1 MPAGSRRDPPDRH
14 RILTNMGLPPREPVA
29 EPTSPSYYPTFPRSR
44 RDSNTSG
51 ARQSER
57 SFNGR
62 RAAAIGGDDSDAYI
76 DARSKRSSR
85 HYDSDP
91 RQGSQ
96 RSVDGRRRF
105 ESLPAPRSRTNSTR
119 RPALPDFE
127 NQDDRYELDD
137 LDEEEDDVEGDRHSN
152 LRRSMNPSRR
162 PEAEARSN
170 RGGAPRSERGG
181 SAVNGRR
188 RQESDPYRLPEP
200 YEEFSN
206 TQYTSRGPTR
216 AVSKGDLEAD
226 YRRKSTTTRPSK
238 LESGPRRRSTTTR
251 PSSRLSKPSSYNT
264 REARRDDLDRGAQLD
279 LDRSVARSQS
289 LNGRS
294 GGGMLGRVLSRTS
307 DSSRGHGANGSSG
320 ARMDRTDS
328 RLNRYSNRQP
338 GDRRDESEMELAR
351 IEEEEMLLA
360 MQKRRSAANLA
371 AKGFDQSDPRWYRDD
386 RELRQASQRSRGSSQ
401 PINLERSA
409 SAVRRSMDRERART
423 LATLESTDP
432 KFPTVSR
439 TDAVVRSR
447 TQSQVKSKPESQTQP
462 ERRERALSGSRSGP
476 PPQQASREAALAA
489 ITGVSTGDVTSSAV
503 KKQDRS
509 KQAQRAVEQ
518 DKVGDSESD
527 ISSIDDALL
536 EDAPEPTDVHDDDAI
551 PMIVARTSKT
561 SLNGK
566 SKAASTAPPANGAS
580 KKIPKTTS
588 DDEEDSDEDGSDE
601 STEQTSDRLDSAT
614 KRPAP
619 AISGAAVSKT
629 PTASGSKSKL
639 VATSSN
645 GRSAPK
651 GYMNFTRKSPAVAL
665 AKTPAPAPAK
675 SKAKPLSESEG
686 SESSEEDDNEEEEEE
701 KVTPKRLR
709 ATPATAI
716 AALAGGAT
724 ATAGAGALAAKC
736 SSEAER
742 EQRRAAKLQGE
753 QEAKAAEA
761 QARAEKAE
769 RSAERRRA
777 KEEASA
783 AAAAAALAAKEA
795 KRSEK
800 IDKQEARQAE
810 LERKR
815 EEESQARD
823 RAIREKEEAEEQ
835 RLLAIRNKERERGKR
850 AEARRASCR
859 RPHGATGPKMR
870 DSGVKPLTPQQRH
883 YLLKALVMLQMQS
896 EWAEVEKLGALTEYG
911 YPFSSQRSKLTRVK
925 TFERGE
931 DGGEYAGA
939 ARDPYANDEAMREG
953 EDLQEPLLLRHLF
966 HVHLHTFP
974 GLDQA
979 SEKYWQ
985 KRIQPF
991 FDEMAARN
999 FSSSVERGEISK
1011 RRLYALAAT
1020 RYLGSF
1026 VARGFGVRG
1035 EGETHGPGLG
1045 ETGTEKWGV
1054 GKNWGKG
1061 TVKRGLDKPERIDAD
1076 LMKQIDNLYE
1086 GEGGRVW
1093 QAAGKEWAKV
1103 RRDWCAFKESI
1114 IESETG
1120 LEEAISYLDVS
1131 MIRNLPP
1138 HYRNSVEFAR
1148 IHASYIFHTL
1158 FVTAPNADDLF
1169 KMVRGIHVLAPYW
1182 GAKQLLKY
1190 ANAETVISGILS
1202 LLLARPGGAKSLI
1215 QRVFSYVIGK
1225 EASCIQKEFV
1235 VPIRKEIDDHE
1246 LTKKAEDY
1254 VRRGDRVESRKMQRE
1269 AKKRGEDIL
1278 TTILLSADG
1287 KLSKEAEDHVL
1298 ELQRCFALSPY
1309 RGDLNLAYPETTPA
1323 GADRPPMPSWGA
1335 QGAEHTRARKFA
1347 LLKLLLRESLKRRD
1361 REQAV
1366 EMASGSLIP
1375 AIIKDSLETVFYP
1388 AIREI
1393 ARSSNLSERLGDLQ
1407 NFIDDMLETKKKG
1420 DDSIEAWIALA
1431 ARHEQSLYALFH
1443 ECAPISKRPWDWC
1456 QLGLDYMALSTTDPA
1471 NPADRRAPNL
1481 ELNFEE
1487 LLQDVRLTDSDVK
1500 KIIAE
1505 ADQLARYTKWMKVR
1519 YELEARK
1526 NYLLAKPEA
1535 AHPGGVSE
1543 KDLRDEAMRRDIKD
1557 IDAMMRDLMEDNGE
1571 TIDDG
1576 ACADGVRGTEKY
1588 DFPWAFYDEVDPLNQ
1603 HLAGEEEAGELKVP
1617 KFATGY
1623 PPPSLKHIRRL
1634 QPLFCEL
1641 LANKL
1646 PEWQSEDVLGQLQT
1660 DFGRGSQRD
1669 GKRLSLKPRKTRT
1682 TFSES
1687 ASMGGG
1693 STGAYPAENKSILST
1708 ATSKFGRLRVPS
1720 LFGRK

>member
-1 MPAGSRRDPPDRH
+1 MPAGSRRPAPDRH

-44 RDSNTSG
+44 RESNASG

-62 RAAAIGGDDSDAYI
+62 RAAAVPTGDDSDAYN
-76 DARSKRSSR
+76 DPRSRRSTR
-85 HYDSDP
+85 QYDSDP
-91 RQGSQ
+91 REDPR

-105 ESLPAPRSRTNSTR
+105 ESLPASCTRTNSTR
-119 RPALPDFE
+119 RPALPDFDDR
-127 NQDDRYELDD
+127 DDRYELDD
-137 LDEEEDDVEGDRHSN
+137 LDEEEDDFEED
-152 LRRSMNPSRR
+152 RRSNRRRSINPPRR
-162 PEAEARSN
+162 PEP
-170 RGGAPRSERGG
+170 APRSERGG

-188 RQESDPYRLPEP
+188 RQESDPYREPEP

-206 TQYTSRGPTR
+206 TRYTSRGPTR
-216 AVSKGDLEAD
+216 SVSHGDLEGD
-226 YRRKSTTTRPSK
+226 YRRKSISTRQRKS
-238 LESGPRRRSTTTR
+238 
-251 PSSRLSKPSSYNT
+251 SKPSSYNT

-279 LDRSVARSQS
+279 IDRSVSRSQS
-289 LNGRS
+289 SGGRS

-307 DSSRGHGANGSSG
+307 ASSRGNANGSNG
-320 ARMDRTDS
+320 ARMERSSS

-386 RELRQASQRSRGSSQ
+386 RDLRQPASRSR
-401 PINLERSA
+401 A
-409 SAVRRSMDRERART
+409 SA
-423 LATLESTDP
+423 
-432 KFPTVSR
+432 
-439 TDAVVRSR
+439 
-447 TQSQVKSKPESQTQP
+447 QP
-462 ERRERALSGSRSGP
+462 
-476 PPQQASREAALAA
+476 REAALAA
-489 ITGVSTGDVTSSAV
+489 ITGVSSGAVASSAI

-509 KQAQRAVEQ
+509 KQAQRAVEEE
-518 DKVGDSESD
+518 DDEDSESD
-527 ISSIDDALL
+527 ISSDDDALL
-536 EDAPEPTDVHDDDAI
+536 EDAAEPADVHDDDAI
-551 PMIVARTSKT
+551 PTIVGGTA
-561 SLNGK
+561 
-566 SKAASTAPPANGAS
+566 KAAQNGETNAAAAPSAKNAAS
-580 KKIPKTTS
+580 KKIPETTS

-601 STEQTSDRLDSAT
+601 STEQTSDGLDSAS
-614 KRPAP
+614 KPAP
-619 AISGAAVSKT
+619 AISGAAVSKA
-629 PTASGSKSKL
+629 PAASEPKSEL
-639 VATSSN
+639 VATSSSSN
-645 GRSAPK
+645 GRAAPK
-651 GYMNFTRKSPAVAL
+651 GYMNFSR
-665 AKTPAPAPAK
+665 KTPAAAPAK
-675 SKAKPLSESEG
+675 APASAKAKPQSESEG
-686 SESSEEDDNEEEEEE
+686 SESSDEDDDEQEEEQ
-701 KVTPKRLR
+701 VDATPKRLR
-709 ATPATAI
+709 ATPAAAI

-724 ATAGAGALAAKC
+724 ASAGALAPKR
-736 SSEAER
+736 SSKAER
-742 EQRRAAKLQGE
+742 EQRRAAKLQAE
-753 QEAKAAEA
+753 QEQKAAEA

-769 RSAERRRA
+769 RSAEKRRA

-800 IDKQEARQAE
+800 IKKQEAKQAE
-810 LERKR
+810 LERQR

-835 RLLAIRNKERERGKR
+835 RLLAIRNKEREREER
-850 AEARRASCR
+850 AEARRASRR

-883 YLLKALVMLQMQS
+883 YLLKALVMLQTQS

-931 DGGEYAGA
+931 DSGEYAGA

-953 EDLQEPLLLRHLF
+953 EDLQEPLVLRHLF
-966 HVHLHTFP
+966 HVHLHSFP
-974 GLDQA
+974 GLDKA
-979 SEKYWQ
+979 PEKYWQ

-1026 VARGFGVRG
+1026 VARGFGVRS
-1035 EGETHGPGLG
+1035 EGETRGPGLG
-1045 ETGTEKWGV
+1045 EPGTEKWGV

-1076 LMKQIDNLYE
+1076 LMNQIDNLYD

-1093 QAAGKEWAKV
+1093 RAAGKEWARV

-1131 MIRNLPP
+1131 NIKNLPP

-1148 IHASYIFHTL
+1148 IHAAYIFHAL

-1169 KMVRGIHVLAPYW
+1169 KMVKGIHALFPYW

-1190 ANAETVISGILS
+1190 ANAETMISGILS

-1215 QRVFSYVIGK
+1215 QRIFSYVIGK
-1225 EASCIQKEFV
+1225 EASYIQKEFV
-1235 VPIRKEIDDHE
+1235 VPIRKEIDDPE
-1246 LTKKAEDY
+1246 LTKKVEDY
-1254 VRRGDRVESRKMQRE
+1254 VRRGDRVESRKVQRE
-1269 AKKRGEDIL
+1269 AKKRGEDVL

-1287 KLSKEAEDHVL
+1287 KLSKEAENHVL

-1309 RGDLNLAYPETTPA
+1309 RGNLNLAYPETTPA
-1323 GADRPPMPSWGA
+1323 GADQPPMPSWGA

-1347 LLKLLLRESLKRRD
+1347 LLKLLLRESLQRRD

-1420 DDSIEAWIALA
+1420 DKSIEAWIALA
-1431 ARHEQSLYALFH
+1431 ARHEQSLYVLFH
-1443 ECAPISKRPWDWC
+1443 ECAPISKPLWDWC

-1481 ELNFEE
+1481 EINFEE
-1487 LLQDVRLTDSDVK
+1487 LLQDARLTDLDVK

-1505 ADQLARYTKWMKVR
+1505 ADKLARYTKWMKVR

-1543 KDLRDEAMRRDIKD
+1543 QDLTDDAMRRDIKD

-1576 ACADGVRGTEKY
+1576 ACTNGVRGTEKY

-1603 HLAGEEEAGELKVP
+1603 HLAAEEEAGDLKVP
-1617 KFATGY
+1617 KFAIGY

-1641 LANKL
+1641 LASKL
-1646 PEWQSEDVLGQLQT
+1646 PEWQSEDVLGQLQN
-1660 DFGRGSQRD
+1660 DFGRGREKG

-1693 STGAYPAENKSILST
+1693 SSAYPAENKSVLST
-1708 ATSKFGRLRVPS
+1708 ATSRFSRLKVPS

>member
-1 MPAGSRRDPPDRH
+1 MPAGSRRNPPDRH

-91 RQGSQ
+91 RQDSHC
-96 RSVDGRRRF
+96 SVDGCRRF

-127 NQDDRYELDD
+127 NRDDRYELDD
-137 LDEEEDDVEGDRHSN
+137 LDEEEDDLEGDRRSN

-162 PEAEARSN
+162 PEAEARSD

-216 AVSKGDLEAD
+216 AVSNGDLEAD
-226 YRRKSTTTRPSK
+226 YRRKSTSTRPSK

-251 PSSRLSKPSSYNT
+251 PSSRPSKPSSYNT

-289 LNGRS
+289 SNGRS

-307 DSSRGHGANGSSG
+307 SSSRGHGANGSSG
-320 ARMDRTDS
+320 ARMERTDS
-328 RLNRYSNRQP
+328 RLNRYSSRQP

-386 RELRQASQRSRGSSQ
+386 RDLRQASQRSRGSSQ

-447 TQSQVKSKPESQTQP
+447 TQFQAKSKSESQTQP

-489 ITGVSTGDVTSSAV
+489 ITGVFTGDVASSTV

-518 DKVGDSESD
+518 DEEEDSESD
-527 ISSIDDALL
+527 ISSIGDALL
-536 EDAPEPTDVHDDDAI
+536 EDAHEPTDVHDDDAI
-551 PMIVARTSKT
+551 PMIVAGTSKI

-566 SKAASTAPPANGAS
+566 SKAASTVPPANGAS
-580 KKIPKTTS
+580 KKIPETTS
-588 DDEEDSDEDGSDE
+588 DDEEDSDEDGSNE
-601 STEQTSDRLDSAT
+601 GTEQTSEDLDSAT

-619 AISGAAVSKT
+619 AISGAALSKT
-629 PTASGSKSKL
+629 PAASESKSKL

-651 GYMNFTRKSPAVAL
+651 GYMNFTRKSPAAAS

-675 SKAKPLSESEG
+675 SKSKPLSKSEG

-701 KVTPKRLR
+701 
-709 ATPATAI
+709 
-716 AALAGGAT
+716 
-724 ATAGAGALAAKC
+724 
-736 SSEAER
+736 
-742 EQRRAAKLQGE
+742 QRRAAKLQGE
-753 QEAKAAEA
+753 QEVKAAEA

-769 RSAERRRA
+769 RLAERRRA

-800 IDKQEARQAE
+800 IKKQEARQAE

-850 AEARRASCR
+850 AEARRASRR

-870 DSGVKPLTPQQRH
+870 DSGVKLLTPQQRH

-911 YPFSSQRSKLTRVK
+911 YPFSSQRSKLTRIK

-979 SEKYWQ
+979 PEKYWQ

-1045 ETGTEKWGV
+1045 EPGTEKWGV

-1061 TVKRGLDKPERIDAD
+1061 TVKCGLDKPERIDAD

-1148 IHASYIFHTL
+1148 IHAAYIFHTL

-1190 ANAETVISGILS
+1190 ANAETMISGILS

-1235 VPIRKEIDDHE
+1235 VPIRKEIDDPE
-1246 LTKKAEDY
+1246 LTKKVEDY

-1278 TTILLSADG
+1278 TTILLSAGG
-1287 KLSKEAEDHVL
+1287 KLSKEAENHVL
-1298 ELQRCFALSPY
+1298 ELQHYFALSPY

-1323 GADRPPMPSWGA
+1323 GADRPTMPSWGA

-1407 NFIDDMLETKKKG
+1407 NFIDDMLETKKG

-1443 ECAPISKRPWDWC
+1443 ECAPISKRLWDWC

-1481 ELNFEE
+1481 EINFEE
-1487 LLQDVRLTDSDVK
+1487 LLQDTRLTDSDVK

-1543 KDLRDEAMRRDIKD
+1543 KDLTDEAMRRDIKD

-1576 ACADGVRGTEKY
+1576 AYADGVRGTEKY
-1588 DFPWAFYDEVDPLNQ
+1588 DFSWAFYDEVDPLNQ
-1603 HLAGEEEAGELKVP
+1603 HLASEEEAGELKVP

-1646 PEWQSEDVLGQLQT
+1646 PEWQSEDVLGQLQN
-1660 DFGRGSQRD
+1660 DFGRGNQRG

-1693 STGAYPAENKSILST
+1693 STSAYPVENKSILST

>member
-1 MPAGSRRDPPDRH
+1 MPAGSRRPPPDRS
-14 RILTNMGLPPREPVA
+14 RILTNMGLPPREPVP

-44 RDSNTSG
+44 RESNAS
-51 ARQSER
+51 APRQSER
-57 SFNGR
+57 SFNGGR
-62 RAAAIGGDDSDAYI
+62 RAAAAATGHDSDAYN
-76 DARSKRSSR
+76 DPRSKRSNR
-85 HYDSDP
+85 HYHSDP
-91 RQGSQ
+91 RQDSR

-105 ESLPAPRSRTNSTR
+105 DSLPAPRSRTNSTC
-119 RPALPDFE
+119 RPALPDF
-127 NQDDRYELDD
+127 DDREDRHELDD
-137 LDEEEDDVEGDRHSN
+137 LDEEEDDFEEDR
-152 LRRSMNPSRR
+152 
-162 PEAEARSN
+162 RSN
-170 RGGAPRSERGG
+170 RRRSINPSCTAPRSERGVVSRSKRGG
-181 SAVNGRR
+181 SGVNGHR
-188 RQESDPYRLPEP
+188 RQESDPYREPEP

-206 TQYTSRGPTR
+206 TRFSSRGPTR
-216 AVSKGDLEAD
+216 SVSNGDLEGD
-226 YRRKSTTTRPSK
+226 YRRKSVSTRPSK
-238 LESGPRRRSTTTR
+238 PEDDYRRRSMSTR
-251 PSSRLSKPSSYNT
+251 SSRPSKPSSYNT
-264 REARRDDLDRGAQLD
+264 REARRDDLDRSAQLD
-279 LDRSVARSQS
+279 IDRSVSRSQS
-289 LNGRS
+289 SNGRS
-294 GGGMLGRVLSRTS
+294 GGGMLGRLLSRTS
-307 DSSRGHGANGSSG
+307 GSSRGNGGANGSSG
-320 ARMDRTDS
+320 ARMERSSS

-338 GDRRDESEMELAR
+338 SDRRDESEIELAR

-386 RELRQASQRSRGSSQ
+386 RDVRQPSSRSRSSAQ
-401 PINLERSA
+401 PVGLERSA
-409 SAVRRSMDRERART
+409 SAVRRSMDRERQRT
-423 LATLESTDP
+423 LATLESNDP
-432 KFPTVSR
+432 EFPTVSR

-447 TQSQVKSKPESQTQP
+447 TQPQAKPRAQP

-476 PPQQASREAALAA
+476 PPQKASREAALAA
-489 ITGVSTGDVTSSAV
+489 ITGISTGAVASSAI

-518 DKVGDSESD
+518 DEEEDGESD
-527 ISSIDDALL
+527 LSSDDDALL
-536 EDAPEPTDVHDDDAI
+536 EDAPEPADVHDDDAI
-551 PMIVARTSKT
+551 PIIVAGTSTTAQNSKPAAAAKAPAT
-561 SLNGK
+561 NG
-566 SKAASTAPPANGAS
+566 TG
-580 KKIPKTTS
+580 KKIPETTS
-588 DDEEDSDEDGSDE
+588 DDEEDSEEDGSDD
-601 STEQTSDRLDSAT
+601 STEQTSDGLDSAS
-614 KRPAP
+614 KPAP
-619 AISGAAVSKT
+619 VISGAAISKG
-629 PTASGSKSKL
+629 PAASESRLKL
-639 VATSSN
+639 VATKSD
-645 GRSAPK
+645 GRAAPK
-651 GYMNFTRKSPAVAL
+651 GYMNFSRKTTL
-665 AKTPAPAPAK
+665 AAAPAAAASAKAPAAA
-675 SKAKPLSESEG
+675 KAKPQSESEG
-686 SESSEEDDNEEEEEE
+686 SSESSDEDDDEQEEEQADA
-701 KVTPKRLR
+701 TPKRLR
-709 ATPATAI
+709 VTPAAAI

-724 ATAGAGALAAKC
+724 ASAGALAAKR
-736 SSEAER
+736 SSQAEK
-742 EQRRAAKLQGE
+742 EQRRAAKLQAE
-753 QEAKAAEA
+753 QEQKAAEA
-761 QARAEKAE
+761 QVRAEKAE
-769 RSAERRRA
+769 RSAEKRRA

-783 AAAAAALAAKEA
+783 AAGAAALAAKEA

-800 IDKQEARQAE
+800 IKKQEAKQAE
-810 LERKR
+810 LERRR

-835 RLLAIRNKERERGKR
+835 RLLAIRNKEREREER
-850 AEARRASCR
+850 AEARRASRR
-859 RPHGATGPKMR
+859 RPHGASGPKMR
-870 DSGVKPLTPQQRH
+870 ESGVKPLTPQQRH

-896 EWAEVEKLGALTEYG
+896 EWAEIEKLGALTEYG

-931 DGGEYAGA
+931 DAGDYAGA

-966 HVHLHTFP
+966 HVHLHSFP

-979 SEKYWQ
+979 PEKYWQ

-1035 EGETHGPGLG
+1035 EGETRGPGLG
-1045 ETGTEKWGV
+1045 EPGTEKWGV

-1061 TVKRGLDKPERIDAD
+1061 TVKRGLDKPECIDAD
-1076 LMKQIDNLYE
+1076 LMNQIDNLYE

-1093 QAAGKEWAKV
+1093 RAAGKEWAKV

-1131 MIRNLPP
+1131 NIKNLPP

-1148 IHASYIFHTL
+1148 IHAAYIFHAL

-1169 KMVRGIHVLAPYW
+1169 KMVKGIHALAPYW

-1190 ANAETVISGILS
+1190 ANAETMISGILS

-1225 EASCIQKEFV
+1225 EASYIQKEFV
-1235 VPIRKEIDDHE
+1235 VPIRKEIDDPE
-1246 LTKKAEDY
+1246 LTKKVEDY
-1254 VRRGDRVESRKMQRE
+1254 VHRGDRVESCKMQRE

-1287 KLSKEAEDHVL
+1287 KLSKEAENHVL

-1347 LLKLLLRESLKRRD
+1347 LLKLLLRETLKRRD

-1366 EMASGSLIP
+1366 EIASGSLIP

-1443 ECAPISKRPWDWC
+1443 ECAPISKRLWDWC

-1481 ELNFEE
+1481 EINFEE
-1487 LLQDVRLTDSDVK
+1487 LLQDARLTDSDVK

-1505 ADQLARYTKWMKVR
+1505 ADKLARYTKWMKVR

-1543 KDLRDEAMRRDIKD
+1543 QDLTDDAMRRDIKD

-1576 ACADGVRGTEKY
+1576 ACTDGVRGTEKY

-1603 HLAGEEEAGELKVP
+1603 HLTGEEEAGELKVP
-1617 KFATGY
+1617 KYAVGY

-1641 LANKL
+1641 LASKL
-1646 PEWQSEDVLGQLQT
+1646 PEWQSEDVLGQLQN
-1660 DFGRGSQRD
+1660 DLGRGGERG
-1669 GKRLSLKPRKTRT
+1669 GKRMSLKPKKTRT

-1687 ASMGGG
+1687 TSMGGG
-1693 STGAYPAENKSILST
+1693 PSYPAENKSILST
-1708 ATSKFGRLRVPS
+1708 ATSRFSRLRMPS